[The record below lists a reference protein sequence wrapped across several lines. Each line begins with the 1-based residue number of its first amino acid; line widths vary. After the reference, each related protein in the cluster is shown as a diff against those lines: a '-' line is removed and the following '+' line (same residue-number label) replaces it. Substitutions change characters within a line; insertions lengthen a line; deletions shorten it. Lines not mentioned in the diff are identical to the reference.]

1 MCIYIYVYKNINK
14 LFIYIYLYVHPPKE
28 TRPASLVVG
37 AAAVHSQA
45 GNLAM
50 VEMMGVTWGSMRVWF
65 TVVYYAL

>member
-14 LFIYIYLYVHPPKE
+14 LYIYIYLYVHPPKE

-50 VEMMGVTWGSMRVWF
+50 VEMMGVT
-65 TVVYYAL
+65 